1 MNEKSLK
8 SESFWFSLFHEIKHV
23 LQRKVKTTFI
33 SYSEEKMIEENKR
46 LEEEADRFAM
56 NCLSTT

>member
-1 MNEKSLK
+1 MT
-8 SESFWFSLFHEIKHV
+8 
-23 LQRKVKTTFI
+23 KVKTTFI